1 MCHRHS
7 ACQLLLSCHNF
18 SAGAAGHQKKEMD
31 LTACQVALQNG
42 EQQLHAEKA
51 ELAALVETLKVCTAD
66 QHLYI
71 IFSFQPFVPFLCLLC
86 SFRITVIQLR
96 LPSCLS
102 GLSSWLSSACMTS
115 CHCMSFLIVAALVA
129 QQNRNTA

>member
-66 QHLYI
+66 QHLS
-71 IFSFQPFVPFLCLLC
+71 FSVSAICALFVP
-86 SFRITVIQLR
+86 VVQLQDYCR
-96 LPSCLS
+96 TAAVAIMFEWAFDS
-102 GLSSWLSSACMTS
+102 
-115 CHCMSFLIVAALVA
+115 SFLLLGCHQLA
-129 QQNRNTA
+129 